1 MLNIIIQIIL
11 SLFLIS
17 IMAFIGY
24 SIYNTEYIDNISII
38 NTNKKKTLVY
48 DGILNYSDDSNVIV
62 ETYDKAMYGYR
73 DINASINQNGGIE
86 YSYNFWL
93 YFNPN
98 TSTGFLANNNFG
110 GTLTISPELSAL
122 DSTSTFTSDY
132 KYIILFYK
140 GEAPAPIIMNSHNYE
155 CEQSIIIANQDTRI
169 LIKNPLVKIRND
181 CKEIIIEL
189 NNINFPETYN
199 YHKEAFPGNCA
210 SADDYS
216 SRNKNKFGIKDI
228 DISKYKEKFNMV
240 TIVIQEQPKK
250 EDIINSARTNCRIY
264 FNGVL
269 INDTLTSNE
278 NNIDA
283 ITDTIAD
290 FSSSAIKSNLSK
302 LRIFPTDIYKTSPTV
317 ENVIMDDLITKK
329 PSLQMSDLSYYN
341 YALLQSEITRL
352 YKNGFNQYPAI
363 VVKKMENLKYT
374 KGTYSAVLDNSTK
387 AVGKDK

>member
-48 DGILNYSDDSNVIV
+48 DGILNYSDDNNVIV

-93 YFNPN
+93 YFNPKS
-98 TSTGFLANNNFG
+98 TTGFLAENNFG
-110 GTLTISPELSAL
+110 GTLNISPAL
-122 DSTSTFTSDY
+122 ADIRSNAFTTDY

-155 CEQSIIIANQDTRI
+155 CEQSTIIANQDTRI

-189 NNINFPETYN
+189 NNINFPE
-199 YHKEAFPGNCA
+199 
-210 SADDYS
+210 
-216 SRNKNKFGIKDI
+216 
-228 DISKYKEKFNMV
+228 
-240 TIVIQEQPKK
+240 
-250 EDIINSARTNCRIY
+250 
-264 FNGVL
+264 L
-269 INDTLTSNE
+269 
-278 NNIDA
+278 
-283 ITDTIAD
+283 
-290 FSSSAIKSNLSK
+290 
-302 LRIFPTDIYKTSPTV
+302 
-317 ENVIMDDLITKK
+317 
-329 PSLQMSDLSYYN
+329 
-341 YALLQSEITRL
+341 
-352 YKNGFNQYPAI
+352 
-363 VVKKMENLKYT
+363 
-374 KGTYSAVLDNSTK
+374 
-387 AVGKDK
+387 